1 MSFLLV
7 RFLWTSKENFVQ
19 ECIYAA
25 IAWKRKSSEP
35 ACRRGSLL
43 IIYCLYIVA
52 PVHPCTRDIQP
63 PRMAEMSELQEP
75 FPTVHPVHPVHPVH
89 KKPGNARFI
98 QIASIAILIYDPS
111 EVVFSASTSLAG
123 LSISSTIAMGALSPV
138 L

>member
-1 MSFLLV
+1 MHRSDLGDSLRGKHQNILYMDV
-7 RFLWTSKENFVQ
+7 LKLRSHGNEG
-19 ECIYAA
+19 AA
-25 IAWKRKSSEP
+25 TRRMTFMDELIPRLHGRKG
-35 ACRRGSLL
+35 AVKGDCMDAL
-43 IIYCLYIVA
+43 
-52 PVHPCTRDIQP
+52 
-63 PRMAEMSELQEP
+63 MSELQEP
-75 FPTVHPVHPVHPVH
+75 FPTVHPVHPVH